1 MVPGPLNGWISWFL
15 PWAALLRLR
24 PSMSQMLKSSGAMAA
39 ATLTSRVL
47 GLVRE
52 MVYAAFM
59 GNTWVAS
66 AFTLA
71 FQVPNLFRR
80 LLGEGALT
88 AAFIPIFKQKEVQND
103 EKEMWRTANAV
114 ISGLL
119 VAAGGITV
127 LAIVGI
133 SVALEVGGFKPET
146 VLMLRL
152 LRWMF
157 PYMLLAC
164 LAAVWIGMANAR
176 GRFFVPALGS
186 VLLNVV
192 MIASVL
198 LLAPRMGLKLEQQIF
213 GLAIG
218 VVVAGLAQAI
228 FQIPGLRR
236 EGYRYAWVSPWR
248 DPTVREVVVKMIP
261 GSIGVAAFQINVLVT
276 QSFSFWFDSTIVS
289 TFNYSVRLMELP
301 QGMFG
306 ISLAT
311 FLLPTLSGLAA
322 DKKFAEFRTTLNQ
335 GLNYLTFVN
344 LFAAAMA
351 LTLAEPIVR
360 LLFERRIFGPEATH
374 RVALALVCLAPGLL
388 LFSMNNILARA
399 FYALNDIKTP
409 MKISLVCLALNLGF
423 ALWLIRPYREAGLAA
438 ANTLSAGFNTTLL
451 FFALRKKLTILDM
464 TGLPQNAFILLG
476 AAAAAGAGGFGLY
489 QFWDAQLGHATLAV
503 KLGAVF
509 VPGTLAGAV
518 YWLLAIWARVPAAK
532 ELSGLIG
539 QKLRLGRQG

>member
-1 MVPGPLNGWISWFL
+1 
-15 PWAALLRLR
+15 
-24 PSMSQMLKSSGAMAA
+24 MSQMLKSSGAMAV

-47 GLVRE
+47 GLGRE

-59 GNTWVAS
+59 GNGWVAS

-88 AAFIPIFKQKEVQND
+88 AAFIPIFKHKERNHG
-103 EKEMWRTANAV
+103 ETEMWRTANAV

-119 VAAGGITV
+119 VAAGGITL

-133 SVALEVGGFKPET
+133 SIALESGNFKPET

-164 LAAVWIGMANAR
+164 LAAVLIGMANAR

-186 VLLNVV
+186 GPLNVV

-198 LLAPRMGLKLEQQIF
+198 LLAPRMGLKLEEQVF

-218 VVVAGLAQAI
+218 VVVAGLAQAV
-228 FQIPGLRR
+228 FQMPGLRR
-236 EGYRYAWVSPWR
+236 EGFRYAWVTPWH

-276 QSFSFWFDSTIVS
+276 QSFSYWFEPTIVS

-301 QGMFG
+301 QGLFG

-322 DKKFAEFRTTLNQ
+322 DKKFPEFQATLKQ
-335 GLNYLTFVN
+335 GLSYLSLAN

-351 LTLAEPIVR
+351 LALAVPIVR
-360 LLFERRIFGPEATH
+360 LLFERGEFDAAATY
-374 RVALALVCLAPGLL
+374 RVALALACLAPGLL

-399 FYALNDIKTP
+399 FYALKDIQTP
-409 MKISLVCLALNLGF
+409 MKISLVCLALNLVF
-423 ALWLIRPYREAGLAA
+423 ALWLVRPYREAGLAV
-438 ANTLSAGFNTTLL
+438 ANTLSAGFNTALL
-451 FFALRKKLTILDM
+451 LFALRKKLARLEM
-464 TGLPQNAFILLG
+464 AGLPQTVFTLVG
-476 AAAAAGAGGFGLY
+476 AAAVAGAVGFGLY
-489 QFWDAQLGHATLAV
+489 HFWDARLGHANLAV
-503 KLGAVF
+503 KFGAVF
-509 VPGTLAGAV
+509 VPAALAGAV
-518 YWLLAIWARVPAAK
+518 YWLLAMWAKVPAAK
-532 ELSGLIG
+532 EMSSLIG
-539 QKLRLGRQG
+539 QRGRRRK

>member
-1 MVPGPLNGWISWFL
+1 
-15 PWAALLRLR
+15 
-24 PSMSQMLKSSGAMAA
+24 MSQMLKSSGAMAA

-52 MVYAAFM
+52 IVYAAFM
-59 GNTWVAS
+59 GLSWVGG
-66 AFTLA
+66 AFTFA
-71 FQVPNLFRR
+71 FMVPNLFRR

-88 AAFIPIFKQKEVQND
+88 AAFIPIFKQKEKHDGEV
-103 EKEMWRTANAV
+103 EMWRTANAV

-133 SVALEVGGFKPET
+133 SVALGYGEFQPKT

-164 LAAVWIGMANAR
+164 LAAVLIGMANAR
-176 GRFFVPALGS
+176 GHFFVPALGS

-198 LLAPRMGLKLEQQIF
+198 LLAPRMGLKLEEQIF

-218 VVVAGLAQAI
+218 VVVAGLAQAV
-228 FQIPGLRR
+228 FQIPALRR
-236 EGYRYAWVSPWR
+236 EGFRFAWVAPWH
-248 DPTVREVVVKMIP
+248 DPTVREVVIKMIP

-276 QSFSFWFDSTIVS
+276 QSFSYWFDPTIVIA
-289 TFNYSVRLMELP
+289 FNNAVRLMELP

-322 DKKFAEFRTTLNQ
+322 EKKFPEFRATLRQ
-335 GLNYLTFVN
+335 GLSYLAFAN
-344 LFAAAMA
+344 LIAAGIA
-351 LTLAEPIVR
+351 LGLAEPIVR
-360 LLFERRIFGPEATH
+360 LLFERRAFTPEDTH
-374 RVALALVCLAPGLL
+374 RVALALACLAPGLL

-399 FYALNDIKTP
+399 FYALKDIKTP
-409 MKISLVCLALNLGF
+409 MKISLFCLALNLVF
-423 ALWLIRPYREAGLAA
+423 ALWLVRAYREAGLAV
-438 ANTLSAGFNTTLL
+438 ANTLSAGFNTALL
-451 FFALRKKLTILDM
+451 LFALRKKLSRLDM
-464 TGLPQNAFILLG
+464 AGLPQEVFTLLG
-476 AAAAAGAGGFGLY
+476 ASAAAGALAFGLY
-489 QFWDAQLGHATLAV
+489 HLWEAKLGHATLAV
-503 KLGAVF
+503 KFGAVF
-509 VPGTLAGAV
+509 VPGALAGV
-518 YWLLAIWARVPAAK
+518 TYWLLAALARIPAAT
-532 ELSGLIG
+532 EMSGLIT
-539 QKLRLGRQG
+539 KRLWR